1 VKCAKTNPPTASQF
15 KRGFYV
21 KGKEK
26 WRLSPRVSGIE
37 LRSSMNPYP
46 VRKLRREP
54 LRNKQKD

>member
-1 VKCAKTNPPTASQF
+1 VPNLIPRESFTIQ
-15 KRGFYV
+15 KRFYV

-54 LRNKQKD
+54 LRYKPKD